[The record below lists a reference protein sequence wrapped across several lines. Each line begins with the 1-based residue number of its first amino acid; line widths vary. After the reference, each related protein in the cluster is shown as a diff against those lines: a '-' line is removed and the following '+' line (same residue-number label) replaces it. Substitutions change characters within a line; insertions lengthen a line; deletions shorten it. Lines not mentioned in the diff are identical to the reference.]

1 MRAVIRKQRQQV
13 SCFPERLGGFPSTRR
28 AARAVGAGLLLGL
41 LFGCTHPIRTVS
53 VAVAGGQTVTFQKVG
68 TSFVGGENDRFA
80 ITESG
85 LNPYRQSGRN
95 FLRWQFTFRTK
106 QPTILRRVQVEDVSE
121 NASVLLVDDRHPSV
135 DGIEWS
141 RHSELTPATPTD
153 TPWLFDYHPTLRV
166 FRFTI
171 TEGNGR
177 RSVLYQAA
185 LFNRKAKD
193 AVRIQMGP
201 EIPVG

>member
-1 MRAVIRKQRQQV
+1 M
-13 SCFPERLGGFPSTRR
+13 
-28 AARAVGAGLLLGL
+28 GLM
-41 LFGCTHPIRTVS
+41 FGCTHPVRTVS
-53 VAVAGGQTVTFQKVG
+53 VPIAGGQTITFQKVG

-106 QPTILRRVQVEDVSE
+106 QPSTLRRIQVEDVSD
-121 NASVLLVDDRHPSV
+121 NAPVLLVDDRRPV
-135 DGIEWS
+135 IDGVQWTK
-141 RHSELTPATPTD
+141 HSELTRATPAD
-153 TPWLFDYHPTLRV
+153 APWLFDYHPTLRI

-171 TEGNGR
+171 TEGSGR
-177 RSVLYQAA
+177 KSVLYQAA
-185 LFNRKAKD
+185 LFNRQAKD
-193 AVRIQMGP
+193 AVRVQMGP